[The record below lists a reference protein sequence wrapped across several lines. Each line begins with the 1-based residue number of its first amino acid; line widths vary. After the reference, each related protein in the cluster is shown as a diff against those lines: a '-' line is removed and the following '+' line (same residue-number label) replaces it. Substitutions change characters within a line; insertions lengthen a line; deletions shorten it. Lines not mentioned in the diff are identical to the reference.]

1 MIVGNI
7 VSITKI
13 NVSDDFNVVKSMD
26 NIIHGI
32 PTLIIGFD
40 IAVKHFPDLDVIL
53 RKAGDN
59 IFWTFKKT
67 EKREIFEEDLYN
79 FIRFAYKSLTNSV
92 TYFFIDPIQLSTK
105 SIKKLL
111 RKLYGLGNPVTYQH
125 DDMIY
130 IYGDKIIFGLD
141 LTLLDFIG
149 IEMEK
154 IKSKLIKKSKVF
166 LDKNQIFIE
175 YKNRIENLDNQVK
188 FIPYLYSIEYG

>member
-13 NVSDDFNVVKSMD
+13 NVSNDFNVVKSMD
-26 NIIHGI
+26 EIIHEL

-111 RKLYGLGNPVTYQH
+111 RKLYGLVNPVTYQH

-149 IEMEK
+149 IEVEK